1 MEPEQPFS
9 AVAEILD
16 RFGDAFYALDADGRI
31 VEANARA
38 CALWGVGRAAALGR
52 LAAELFPSWPGSPS
66 HRSHLQAAA
75 ERRPLRLR
83 TFAAVDRRPIELDI
97 APHGD
102 GLAVRVR
109 DLTEAARLQGERQAI
124 LDTMAQ
130 GVAVFDSAGGLRC
143 RNAAARAI
151 LGISRDEDIPGYV
164 GAEHPLEP
172 RRMDGTPI
180 PRSEH
185 PVSRAL
191 RGLSAR
197 GVDIRIR
204 RVSDA
209 REIVCRYDAEALRTS
224 EDGAV
229 SGVVLTF
236 QDITPEIEAAEA
248 LRLREETL
256 RLAQEAA
263 QIGSFSWDVSSGL
276 VTVSQTFAELYGRPE
291 AGAEGPRIAWIDQVH
306 PEDRRL
312 FDRLR
317 AEAFER
323 REEIFRGQFRILRPD
338 GAQRW
343 VESRSRTTYG
353 DDGRPLR
360 VVGVQADITGRK
372 RAEAALQ
379 ASEGRLRLALEFG
392 GLGDWSWDAASDL
405 VTLSERGAA
414 LFGVAPGS
422 NISWTAMRAL
432 LHPDDRERAK
442 LAVERAIE
450 ERGDYDIE
458 YRVLQP
464 HGAQIW
470 IAARGR
476 AQYGEDGAPLGMI
489 GVVQDVTARREDE
502 ERRKLLMAELDHRV
516 KNVLAVVQAIAQQTL
531 PGGGDA
537 DFSGRLSAL
546 ARAHGLLARQNWQGA
561 SLRALLSDT
570 LSPHGGV
577 GGRIALEGPDVLL
590 NPRAAQTLALA
601 FHEMATNAAKYGCLS
616 NREGR
621 LQIAWAVDGSA
632 ATLALDW
639 RESGGP
645 SVGRPQRR
653 GFGARL
659 VQQSI
664 AHELSGRVRTAF
676 PPEGLVATFELPLA
690 DIAGPKRKGGAG
702 LPESAG

>member
-1 MEPEQPFS
+1 MEPGPS
-9 AVAEILD
+9 SSDAIAEILD
-16 RFGDAFYALDADGRI
+16 GLGDAFYALDAEWRI
-31 VEANARA
+31 VAANDRA
-38 CALWGVGRAAALGR
+38 CALWGVRRDDAVGR
-52 LAAELFPSWPGSPS
+52 LAAELFPAWPGSAS
-66 HRSHLQAAA
+66 HRAHLRAAA
-75 ERRPLRLR
+75 EGRPMRLE
-83 TFAAVDRRPIELDI
+83 TFSTSFRRPIELDI
-97 APHGD
+97 LPQDA

-109 DLTEAARLQGERQAI
+109 DLSEAARLQGERQAI

-130 GVAVFDSAGGLRC
+130 GVAVFDSAGGLRY

-151 LGISRDEDIPGYV
+151 LGIASDEEIPGYV
-164 GAEHPLEP
+164 GAEHPLDP
-172 RRMDGTPI
+172 RWMDGTPI

-185 PVSRAL
+185 PVSHAL
-191 RGLSAR
+191 RGRPAR

-204 RVSDA
+204 RVSDG
-209 REIVCRYDAEALRTS
+209 REIVCRYDAEALRAS
-224 EDGAV
+224 GDEEV

-236 QDITPEIEAAEA
+236 QDITREIEAAEA

-263 QIGSFSWDVSSGL
+263 QIGSFSWDVASGL

-291 AGAEGPRIAWIDQVH
+291 ADPQGPRIAWIDQVH

-317 AEAFER
+317 AEAFAR
-323 REEIFRGQFRILRPD
+323 GEEVFRGQFRILRPD

-343 VESRSRTTYG
+343 VESRSRTYYD

-379 ASEGRLRLALEFG
+379 ASEGRLRLALEFA

-414 LFGVAPGS
+414 LFGAPPGPS
-422 NISWTAMRAL
+422 MSWAAMREL
-432 LHPDDRERAK
+432 LHPEDRERAR
-442 LAVERAIE
+442 LAVERAVA
-450 ERGDYDIE
+450 ERGEYDIE
-458 YRVLQP
+458 YRVQQP
-464 HGAQIW
+464 QGAQLW

-476 AQYGEDGAPLGMI
+476 AQYDESGAPLGMI
-489 GVVQDVTARREDE
+489 GVVQDVTARRESE
-502 ERRKLLMAELDHRV
+502 ERQKLLMAELDHRV

-531 PGGGDA
+531 PGGAGDA
-537 DFSGRLSAL
+537 DFAGRLAAL

-577 GGRIALEGPDVLL
+577 GGRIGLDGPDLLL

-601 FHEMATNAAKYGCLS
+601 FHEMATNAAKYGGLS

-621 LQIAWAVDGSA
+621 LSIAWAVEAPA
-632 ATLALDW
+632 AVLALEW
-639 RESGGP
+639 RETGGP

-664 AHELSGRVRTAF
+664 AHELGGRVRTAF
-676 PPEGLVATFELPLA
+676 PPEGLIASFELP
-690 DIAGPKRKGGAG
+690 IAEIVGPKRRVGSGRA
-702 LPESAG
+702 